1 MILHTLSQ
9 IPQLDCI
16 APPEIFPYEPSTP
29 FPDPYLVAPGTD
41 VHQLTDQPP
50 GQAAA
55 VSSNGSV
62 TPALET
68 QILTIEKRLECLKN
82 KNSDELVEDLK
93 AYAKGAMESA
103 TAALS
108 AAHYAIIYAWATGC
122 VLNLAKENLGKG
134 RFGAWRDVKVS
145 DLEISL
151 RRAQMWM
158 KMARDCSDVR
168 ALLVPGASLTTTYRA
183 TGVLPEADSVSPH
196 QDDTGQDGDQSTLRS
211 KPTPTERVFTALAEG
226 RKRLRHLGESEGILD
241 DADRDRLEEEKAALI
256 TLIDTLLYPIVP

>member
-1 MILHTLSQ
+1 MIFHTLSQ
-9 IPQLDCI
+9 IPQLDRI
-16 APPEIFPYEPSTP
+16 APPEIIPYEPSTP
-29 FPDPYLVAPGTD
+29 FPDPDFVVPGTD
-41 VHQLTDQPP
+41 DHQRTDQSP

-55 VSSNGSV
+55 VSSNGTV

-68 QILTIEKRLECLKN
+68 QIIAIEQRLESLKN
-82 KNSDELVEDLK
+82 KTSDDLVEELK
-93 AYAKGAMESA
+93 SYAKGALESA

-122 VLNLAKENLGKG
+122 VLNLAKENLGQG
-134 RFGAWRDVKVS
+134 RFGAWRDAKVC
-145 DLEISL
+145 DLDISL

-183 TGVLPEADSVSPH
+183 TGVLPEADTVSPH
-196 QDDTGQDGDQSTLRS
+196 QDDTGQDGHQSTLRS

-226 RKRLRHLGESEGILD
+226 RKRLRHLGESDGILD
-241 DADRDRLEEEKAALI
+241 DADRDRLEKEKVDLI